1 MLNCI
6 NFDTQEVTDLYKRSG
21 LPEFLFK
28 SQLRHFITRHDRL
41 PNLDEI
47 TGANSEPNIKIALGL
62 NARNAGNIEV
72 LKQVTGLKNETEDVF
87 NKAIVTLNRRY
98 SDLLISGKQLNNS
111 TYVLRIDHRPNISQD
126 YLDKAP
132 EYNPQYLS
140 SKSTSLINSVVGRL
154 SEYLGVKINTISRE
168 DLRNNFSEITDKDTV
183 KGFIYKGMIYVVSD
197 NSTDASLAETKLH
210 EMMHILL
217 GSVKYTN
224 GEIYSSLIQSIMN
237 TQAFKTYFDQ
247 NKTKYTAEDLAEEFL
262 ITNLSEHL
270 AGITNDFFQN
280 LDSKTAY
287 EINYNF
293 NRLLDTIFMGKGS
306 TKSIPA
312 IKLYNYTFAEV
323 AEIVDSG
330 IINNNFQGSLSDAQL
345 SRIYANKKSDLLKEG
360 KLEQHCE

>member
-28 SQLRHFITRHDRL
+28 SQLRHFITRHGRL

-47 TGANSEPNIKIALGL
+47 TGANSEPRLKSVLGL
-62 NARNAGNIEV
+62 NTKNAGNIEV
-72 LKQVTGLKNETEDVF
+72 LKQVTGLKDATEDFF

-98 SDLLISGKQLNNS
+98 SDLLISGKQLNDS
-111 TYVLRIDHRPNISQD
+111 KYVLRIDHRPNISQD
-126 YLDKAP
+126 YLTKEP
-132 EYNPQYLS
+132 GYNPQYLS
-140 SKSTSLINSVVGRL
+140 TKSTSLINSVVGRL
-154 SEYLGVKINTISRE
+154 SDYLGVKINTISRE
-168 DLRNNFSEITDKDTV
+168 QLREKFPEITDKDTV
-183 KGFIYKGMIYVVSD
+183 KGFIYKGMIYVISD
-197 NSTDASLAETKLH
+197 NTSDAELSETKLH

-224 GEIYSSLIQSIMN
+224 REIYDSLIQSIMN
-237 TQAFKTYFDQ
+237 TDAFKSYFEQ
-247 NKTKYTAEDLAEEFL
+247 NSNKYTADDLAEEFL
-262 ITNLSEHL
+262 ITNLSQHL

-287 EINYNF
+287 DINYNF

-306 TKSIPA
+306 TKSIPPV
-312 IKLYNYTFAEV
+312 KLYNYTFSEV

-345 SRIYANKKSDLLKEG
+345 SRIYANKKSELLKEG